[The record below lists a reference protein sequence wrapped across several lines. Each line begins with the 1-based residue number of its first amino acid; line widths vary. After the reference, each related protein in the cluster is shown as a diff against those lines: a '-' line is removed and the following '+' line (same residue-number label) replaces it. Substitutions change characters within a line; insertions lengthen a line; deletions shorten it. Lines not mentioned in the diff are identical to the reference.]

1 MSESLGS
8 IILHH
13 VTNDLNYKYFDL
25 HLFGYD
31 ISITKHVIM
40 LWIAA
45 SITVCLALYG
55 TRRYRIS
62 EDAEP
67 KGLSHLYEI
76 LLNFIKNDIVIPNIG
91 SSYGLFW
98 PPLITTYFL
107 FILTCNFLGLI
118 PLFDLLP
125 GGSSTVTGNF
135 NTTAGLATI
144 TFFAIIIAGT
154 MKHGFFGYWRNMI
167 PSGVPGPV
175 LIILIPIEILGMF
188 LLINNL
194 NRNDYNLAIKYISP
208 LLLFVLIYSYGNPSL
223 LIHIKKTLSN
233 QNYSL
238 NKAIYEKDNELDNI
252 LNLIKPNDVPVLV
265 VGKGRY
271 LNYLHPKNYIDQE

>member
-1 MSESLGS
+1 MSETHGESLGS

-13 VTNDLNYKYFDL
+13 VTNDLNHKFLDL

-45 SITVCLALYG
+45 ALTVSLEIYG
-55 TRRYRIS
+55 TQRYRRN
-62 EDAEP
+62 ENAQP

-76 LLNFIKNDIVIPNIG
+76 LINFIRNDIVIPNIG
-91 SSYGLFW
+91 ESHCQFW
-98 PPLITTYFL
+98 APLITTYFV

-118 PLFDLLP
+118 PLFDLVP

-144 TFFAIIIAGT
+144 TFFSIIIAGT
-154 MKHGFFGYWRNMI
+154 MKHGFLGYWKSMI
-167 PSGVPGPV
+167 PGGVPGPV

-188 LLINNL
+188 VRPFALTMRLGANMTAGHIGM
-194 NRNDYNLAIKYISP
+194 LAIFALPIILMAAPVGIASI
-208 LLLFVLIYSYGNPSL
+208 LLNTGIYFLEMIVSFVQAYVFTL
-223 LIHIKKTLSN
+223 LSSVFIGMAIH
-233 QNYSL
+233 
-238 NKAIYEKDNELDNI
+238 AE
-252 LNLIKPNDVPVLV
+252 
-265 VGKGRY
+265 
-271 LNYLHPKNYIDQE
+271 H

>member
-1 MSESLGS
+1 MSETHNESLGS

-13 VTNDLNYKYFDL
+13 VTNDLNHKFLDL

-45 SITVCLALYG
+45 AITVSLAIYG

-62 EDAEP
+62 KDAEP

-76 LLNFIKNDIVIPNIG
+76 LINFIRNDIVIPNIG
-91 SSYGLFW
+91 KSHCQFW
-98 PPLITTYFL
+98 APLITTYFI

-118 PLFDLLP
+118 PLFDLVP

-135 NTTAGLATI
+135 NVTAGLATI

-154 MKHGFFGYWRNMI
+154 MKHGFFGYWKSMI

-175 LIILIPIEILGMF
+175 LLILIPIEILGMF
-188 LLINNL
+188 VRPFALTMRLGANMTAGHIGM
-194 NRNDYNLAIKYISP
+194 LAIFALPIILAAAPVGIASI
-208 LLLFVLIYSYGNPSL
+208 LLNTGIYFLEMIVSFVQAYVFTL
-223 LIHIKKTLSN
+223 LSSVFIGMAIH
-233 QNYSL
+233 
-238 NKAIYEKDNELDNI
+238 AE
-252 LNLIKPNDVPVLV
+252 
-265 VGKGRY
+265 
-271 LNYLHPKNYIDQE
+271 H

>member
-1 MSESLGS
+1 MSETHGESLGS

-13 VTNDLNYKYFDL
+13 VTNDLNHKFLDL

-45 SITVCLALYG
+45 AITVSLAIYG

-62 EDAEP
+62 KDAEP

-76 LLNFIKNDIVIPNIG
+76 LINFIRNDIVIPNIG
-91 SSYGLFW
+91 KSHCQFW
-98 PPLITTYFL
+98 APLITTYFI

-118 PLFDLLP
+118 PLFDLIP

-135 NTTAGLATI
+135 NATAGLATI

-154 MKHGFFGYWRNMI
+154 MKHGFFGYWKNMI
-167 PSGVPGPV
+167 PGGVPGPV
-175 LIILIPIEILGMF
+175 LLILIPIEILGMF
-188 LLINNL
+188 VRPFALTMRLGANMTAGHIGM
-194 NRNDYNLAIKYISP
+194 LAIFALPIILAAAPVGIASI
-208 LLLFVLIYSYGNPSL
+208 LLNTGIYFLEMIVSFVQAYVFTL
-223 LIHIKKTLSN
+223 LSSVFIGMAIH
-233 QNYSL
+233 
-238 NKAIYEKDNELDNI
+238 AE
-252 LNLIKPNDVPVLV
+252 
-265 VGKGRY
+265 
-271 LNYLHPKNYIDQE
+271 H

>member
-1 MSESLGS
+1 MSKTHDESLGS

-13 VTNDLNYKYFDL
+13 VTNDLNHKFLDL

-45 SITVCLALYG
+45 AITVSLAIYG
-55 TRRYRIS
+55 TRRYRKS

-76 LLNFIKNDIVIPNIG
+76 LINFIRNDIIIPNIG
-91 SSYGLFW
+91 KSHCQFW
-98 PPLITTYFL
+98 APLITTYFI

-118 PLFDLLP
+118 PLFDLIP

-135 NTTAGLATI
+135 NATAGLATI

-154 MKHGFFGYWRNMI
+154 MQHGFLGYWKSMI
-167 PSGVPGPV
+167 PGNVPSPV
-175 LIILIPIEILGMF
+175 LLILIPIEILGMF
-188 LLINNL
+188 VRPFALTMRLGANMTAGHIGM
-194 NRNDYNLAIKYISP
+194 LAIFSLPIILAAAPVGIASI
-208 LLLFVLIYSYGNPSL
+208 LLNTGIYFLEMIVSFVQAYVFTL
-223 LIHIKKTLSN
+223 LSSVFIGMAIH
-233 QNYSL
+233 
-238 NKAIYEKDNELDNI
+238 AE
-252 LNLIKPNDVPVLV
+252 
-265 VGKGRY
+265 
-271 LNYLHPKNYIDQE
+271 H